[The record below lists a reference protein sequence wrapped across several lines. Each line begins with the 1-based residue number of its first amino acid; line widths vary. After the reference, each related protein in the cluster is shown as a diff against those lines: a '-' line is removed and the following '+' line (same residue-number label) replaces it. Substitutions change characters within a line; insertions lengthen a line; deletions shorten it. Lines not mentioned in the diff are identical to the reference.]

1 MVFATDRIKMMIR
14 EIRWPVAV
22 RSVLLCC
29 VVIAI
34 AACSDGSDGAL
45 VPERYEV
52 SVFERSYVDESRST
66 PATGEFPP
74 LPSRTLETTIFMPE
88 GRGSFPLLIFSH
100 GLGSSP
106 QAYESLIEEVAAKG
120 FVVVAPLFPLTGHNA
135 PAGADPVDTQNQP
148 GDVSFLIDVVTAAV
162 AASDAPFDGRT
173 DTESIGTF
181 GHSNGGITTLGV
193 IANSCCRDSRIDAAV
208 SMSAPA
214 APYNSGEYDFSNT
227 APLMLAHG
235 TVDALIP
242 YEESVRVFNSVEA
255 AKGIVTLNDVGHTE
269 FLIPSGH
276 GFDTVVNSIIDF
288 FRAHLRGDI
297 MAEERLLAGVVYDTV
312 AELLYTATGGTDVT
326 LPLPPPIT
334 NRIASIEPNINLVDG
349 QVVTV
354 AWRNFIPG
362 NTINIVQCSEGGT
375 GGNEV
380 CSFDNALILQPN
392 PTGDGSLPLEIV
404 TGDVGSGR
412 CDATTNDCVVVV
424 NDGGLL
430 GEEAT
435 IRIPISFEP

>member
-1 MVFATDRIKMMIR
+1 MTRN
-14 EIRWPVAV
+14 IRWPALAV

-29 VVIAI
+29 AVTVI
-34 AACSDGSDGAL
+34 AACSDSSDNAP

-52 SVFERSYVDESRST
+52 SVFERTFVDESRET
-66 PATGEFPP
+66 PATGEFPA
-74 LPSRTLETTIFMPE
+74 LPTRTLETTIFIPE
-88 GRGSFPLLIFSH
+88 GFGSFPLLIFSH

-106 QAYESLIEEVAAKG
+106 QAYESLIEEVAATG
-120 FVVVAPLFPLTGHNA
+120 FVVVAPLFPLTGQNA
-135 PAGADPVDTQNQP
+135 PAVADPADTQNQP
-148 GDVSFLIDVVTAAV
+148 GDISFLIDVVTAAV
-162 AASDAPFDGRT
+162 AASEAPFDGRT
-173 DTESIGTF
+173 DTGNIGTF

-214 APYNSGEYDFSNT
+214 APYNNGEYDFSNT
-227 APLMLAHG
+227 PPLILVHG

-255 AKGIVTLNDVGHTE
+255 AKGLVTLNDVGHSE

-276 GFDTVVNSIIDF
+276 GFDTVANSIIDS
-288 FRAHLRGDI
+288 FRTHLRGDR
-297 MAEERLLAGVVYDTV
+297 MAQERLLAGVVYDTAV
-312 AELLYTATGGTDVT
+312 ELLYTATGGTDVT

-334 NRIASIEPNINLVDG
+334 NRVASVEPSTNLVDG

-354 AWRNFIPG
+354 SWSNYTPG

-380 CSFDNALILQPN
+380 CTFDNALILEPN
-392 PTGDGSLPLEIV
+392 PTGDGSLPLEIIA
-404 TGDVGSGR
+404 GKIGSGR
-412 CDATTNDCVVVV
+412 CDATTDDCVVVV

-430 GEEAT
+430 SEDAI